1 MKSNFK
7 WVWIFLGALAGVWLL
22 ASVEGVYYY
31 IKFINKKDST
41 LVTNR
46 IEKLGIDTNKVIDK
60 LKYWVDELATNDSM
74 IHGNFGFCLAT
85 ADSGKII
92 LEHNSEQSLQPASS
106 LKIVTTGTA
115 LKIAGTGYCF
125 PTSLQYSG
133 TINATTHT
141 LKGNIYIR
149 GSGDPTLGSN
159 NFGGNT
165 YNLMLQR
172 WLTAIHR
179 LGIDSINGA
188 VIGDGEIFDYDAI
201 PGGWAWEDVE
211 LDYGTAPSG
220 LSFRENCYDINVS
233 IGTGGVYASVDPLM
247 PGLKTTNTIIYNP
260 AIYNSYAFAA
270 GPPFT
275 GERILRGEVKY
286 SGKYN
291 APVSDP
297 TYFCAFSLYKYL
309 EKNGIKVSDSA
320 TTIRKQRINGINA
333 TPERKNILTTYSPSL
348 ASIIY
353 YTNHVSQNMYAETML
368 KLISVI
374 KNSYGSTLGGVNTVY
389 KFWKDKNIDLR
400 GFSICDGS
408 GLSRADN
415 VTAKQLTYFLVSYAN
430 DSAIFKTFYNS
441 LPVYGE
447 SILINGPK
455 PEPIAALKIHAKG
468 GYMSRVRSLAGYVK
482 NKNGK
487 LLAFTMIVNNHEFV
501 WFTLVHRMEKLL
513 WLMSQLE

>member
-7 WVWIFLGALAGVWLL
+7 WTWIFLGALTGIWLL
-22 ASVEGVYYY
+22 ASVEGAYYY
-31 IKFINKKDST
+31 YKFINLKDST
-41 LVTNR
+41 HIENK
-46 IEKLGIDTNKVIDK
+46 IEKLGIDTIKVIDK
-60 LKYWVDELATNDSM
+60 LKYWVAELATNDSM
-74 IHGNFGFCLAT
+74 SHGTFGFCLAT

-92 LEHNSEQSLQPASS
+92 HEYNSDKSLQPASS

-115 LKIAGTGYCF
+115 LKIAGIGYSF

-133 TINATTHT
+133 TINTITHT
-141 LKGNIYIR
+141 LNGNIYIQ

-172 WLTAIHR
+172 WLTAIHN

-211 LDYGTAPSG
+211 LDYGAAPSG

-233 IGTGGVYASVDPLM
+233 IERYGIYTDIDPYV
-247 PGLKTTNTIIYNP
+247 PGMFTQNTIVYNP
-260 AIYNSYAFAA
+260 YIYNSYAFAA

-286 SGKYN
+286 SGKYS
-291 APVSDP
+291 APISDP
-297 TYFCAFSLYKYL
+297 TYFCAYSLYKYL
-309 EKNGIKVSDSA
+309 VKNGIKVSDSA
-320 TTIRKQRINGINA
+320 TTVRKQKINGNHA
-333 TPERKNILTTYSPSL
+333 KPERKNILTTYSPSL
-348 ASIIY
+348 ASIVY
-353 YTNHVSQNMYAETML
+353 YTNHISQNMYAETL
-368 KLISVI
+368 IKFISVI
-374 KNSYGSTLGGVNTVY
+374 KNSYGSTLGGINSIY
-389 KFWKDKNIDLR
+389 KYWKDKNIDLR
-400 GFSICDGS
+400 GFNICDGS
-408 GLSRADN
+408 GLSRANN

-430 DSAIFKTFYNS
+430 DSTIFKTFYNS

-455 PEPIAALKIHAKG
+455 PEPIAVLKIRAKG
-468 GYMSRVRSLAGYVK
+468 GYMSRVRSLAGYIK

-513 WLMSQLE
+513 